1 MFRFSYHS
9 STVSHLADSMVE
21 NSIFQRK
28 EIESLYT
35 REPGRRDTCYTLDF
49 FQTFIVYENQ

>member
-1 MFRFSYHS
+1 MYGYHS

-28 EIESLYT
+28 EIKSLST
-35 REPGRRDTCYTLDF
+35 REPGRRDTCYTPDF